1 LNDLLVGA
9 VTEDHSFRVFA
20 ARTTQTVRGILRA
33 QSGGGHTAQHCG
45 DLVTAAILLRAT
57 MAPQLRVQC
66 ILRGAGG
73 TGTLVADSH
82 PSGAT
87 RGLIQLPAG
96 SCEVRLAEGAL
107 LQMMRTLHDGRLSQG
122 VVQVAEGASISEAFM
137 AYMQESE
144 QTVTMA
150 ELWTR
155 LDSQSAASAA
165 GYLVQLLPG
174 APRRALRAMT
184 DRLVLLQETG
194 EQLSGQKLDPDWQ
207 LSRLLGQAPYQ
218 NLVRQAVRFECWCN
232 ELRVVAALATLKR
245 AELAELATS
254 GKPLEI
260 SCDYCG
266 KNYAIPPARLAG
278 LLDQS

>member
-1 LNDLLVGA
+1 LDDLVVGA
-9 VTEDHSFRVFA
+9 VTEDYSFRVFA
-20 ARTTQTVRGILRA
+20 ARTTQTVRGILQA
-33 QSGGGHTAQHCG
+33 QSGAGRTVQHCG
-45 DLVTAAILLRAT
+45 DLVTASILLRAT

-96 SCEVRLAEGAL
+96 SSEVRLAEGAL

-122 VVQVAEGASISEAFM
+122 VVQVAEGATMSEAFM
-137 AYMQESE
+137 TYMQESE

-150 ELWTR
+150 ELRTV
-155 LDSQSAASAA
+155 LDSQSAVRAA

-174 APRRALRAMT
+174 TPRRALRTMT

-194 EQLSGQKLDPDWQ
+194 ELFMMQDSDPDWQ
-207 LSRLLGQAPYQ
+207 LSRLLGQAPYH
-218 NLVRQAVRFECWCN
+218 NLMRHAVRFECWCS
-232 ELRVVAALATLKR
+232 ELRVVSALATLKR
-245 AELAELATS
+245 AELTELAAS
-254 GKPLEI
+254 DRPLQI

-266 KNYAIPPARLAG
+266 KDYAISPARLTG
-278 LLDQS
+278 LLQQS